1 MYISHAPHVY
11 VLKLQQWRVYW
22 RAVKLASSGRM
33 RLPAYTS
40 PVPPNS
46 WKMISVTTP
55 KTVPAP
61 RRPASSS
68 GFTLLEISIC
78 TQAYSQHLI
87 IITIIIIIIIIIV
100 VVVVVII
107 IITVVV
113 VIIIIIVVV
122 VTIIIAIVI
131 VIVIVMLTVVTITIA
146 IITTMYFYLFPLLL
160 LSCLG
165 ILPCLLLLLLS

>member
-87 IITIIIIIIIIIV
+87 IITIIIIIIIINNIII

-113 VIIIIIVVV
+113 VIII
-122 VTIIIAIVI
+122 IVI